1 MKYTLNTYGW
11 SGEFIGKSLTKEQ
24 TNQIE
29 SLKEDRGVDELWEI
43 RFDIDDE
50 MDFDIWDG
58 DLLHVNK
65 PLHNGTAHFE
75 VVDENGEIVLK
86 FGIED
91 IEPLDIDLDPYEVY
105 PTENADVFFTMDEN
119 KGGYCSYDFES
130 DEVPQIEDFS
140 FTHTTVDTPEGFW
153 EVIESFLFKGDD
165 LEVYDHLDSMGK
177 SSQVYI
183 FKEEPIFRYNPNL
196 CACHPDNGGDGTC
209 QCD

>member
-11 SGEFIGKSLTKEQ
+11 SGEFIGKSLIKEQ
-24 TNQIE
+24 TKQIE
-29 SLKEDRGVDELWEI
+29 LLKEDRKVDELWEI

-65 PLHNGTAHFE
+65 PLNNGTILFE
-75 VVDENGEIVLK
+75 VIDSHGDVVLE

-91 IEPLDIDLDPYEVY
+91 IQPSEDDVESYEVF
-105 PTENADVFFTMDEN
+105 PTDDVDVFFTIDEN
-119 KGGYCSYDFES
+119 KGGFCSYDFES
-130 DEVPQIEDFS
+130 DDIPTVGDFGY
-140 FTHTTVDTPEGFW
+140 TQTTVDTPQTYWDIINDFT
-153 EVIESFLFKGDD
+153 FKGDVM
-165 LEVYDHLDSMGK
+165 EVYDHLDSVGK
-177 SSQVYI
+177 SSEVFI
-183 FKEEPIFRYNPNL
+183 FKKEPVIKYNPNL